1 MENSSPQFQR
11 PWLNSRDQMTSR
23 DWTDLPLLPSI
34 VDHLGLIDLLRF
46 RAVCK
51 DWNSA
56 SFAATA
62 EIEAIPDQETWCLI
76 YGGNNSECS
85 LITEYAGKH
94 TIYIPEINGATCLA
108 SSQGWLLLFREGSMF
123 FFCPL
128 SGAKIDLPG
137 PFPHTAIN
145 DHVAVFSA
153 PPTSKDCVVA
163 VVSRTE
169 TETLELHMI
178 DRGATAWTE
187 HKLASMVPTKIQYA
201 AHYNGGFYF
210 FDNKSDSMVYVSI
223 EKRELRLG
231 KVRYMK
237 SAKDK
242 SIPLRFSTNS
252 EKENMKKRLGLED
265 GVQVSICG
273 TVVSCESSA
282 DKMVAYENTW
292 VGADDVEGRQI
303 VKAAWFQPRFHRSFA
318 TNGFKCCRNTS
329 GMHASIKGG
338 HVTVE
343 PQKKRRQPP
352 CIRAENQRRVGR
364 VKLKLIQQPNL
375 LGLRVNIATLLD
387 SMLRRV
393 GRHNT
398 DGDIQMKNM
407 GNTYDE

>member
-11 PWLNSRDQMTSR
+11 LWTNRRDQMTSR
-23 DWTDLPLLPSI
+23 DWTHLPLLPSI
-34 VDHLGLIDLLRF
+34 VDRLGLIDLLRF

-62 EIEAIPDQETWCLI
+62 EIEAIPDQEPWCLI

-85 LITEYAGKH
+85 LITESDGKH
-94 TIYIPEINGATCLA
+94 TIYIPEMNGATCLA

-178 DRGATAWTE
+178 ERGATAWTE

-210 FDNKSDSMVYVSI
+210 FDNKSDSMVYMSI

-242 SIPLRFSTNS
+242 SIPLRFRTNS

-282 DKMVAYENTW
+282 DKMVPYENTG
-292 VGADDVEGRQI
+292 VGADDAEGRQI
-303 VKAAWFQPRFHRSFA
+303 VKAAWFQPRFHRVS
-318 TNGFKCCRNTS
+318 
-329 GMHASIKGG
+329 
-338 HVTVE
+338 
-343 PQKKRRQPP
+343 Q
-352 CIRAENQRRVGR
+352 NQ
-364 VKLKLIQQPNL
+364 
-375 LGLRVNIATLLD
+375 
-387 SMLRRV
+387 SW
-393 GRHNT
+393 
-398 DGDIQMKNM
+398 
-407 GNTYDE
+407 